1 MKEDPWFC
9 VWAIIFIISYC
20 SVLAWPIVIIFIWE
34 MEEKIQNWFENRKR
48 RKNEY

>member
-20 SVLAWPIVIIFIWE
+20 GILAWPLIVLFIDE
-34 MEEKIQNWFENRKR
+34 ITDDIRKIYKRKGEE
-48 RKNEY
+48 NEY